1 MNLTIHIHIVLRFV
15 MCFFLF
21 ISFFVE
27 CWKYSN
33 VNKQVFF
40 NCGSLFAAAIGG
52 GLLLGKYAGGT
63 HNIASNDISKLP

>member
-1 MNLTIHIHIVLRFV
+1 MNLTIRIHIVLRFV

-33 VNKQVFF
+33 VNNWAFLS
-40 NCGSLFAAAIGG
+40 CGSVFAAAVE
-52 GLLLGKYAGGT
+52 
-63 HNIASNDISKLP
+63 